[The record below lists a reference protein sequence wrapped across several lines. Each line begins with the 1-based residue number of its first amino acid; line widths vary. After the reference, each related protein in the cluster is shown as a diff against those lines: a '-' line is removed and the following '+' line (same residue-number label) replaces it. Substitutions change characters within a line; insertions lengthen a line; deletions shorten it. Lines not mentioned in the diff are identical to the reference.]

1 MKRLVAGF
9 LPLLWAAASYGQGC
23 AQCFDNT
30 AATPP
35 ATQAAYRHA
44 IVLLASTA
52 VLLFVA
58 GVALL
63 RRNR

>member
-1 MKRLVAGF
+1 MTHLADAF
-9 LPLLWAAASYGQGC
+9 LPAMFAVVHNFQGC
-23 AQCFDNT
+23 AQCLDNA

-35 ATQAAYRHA
+35 ETQVAYRHA
-44 IVLLASTA
+44 ILLLISTA
-52 VLLFVA
+52 VLLFLA

>member
-1 MKRLVAGF
+1 MTHPSNASLEAIAAVVHGF
-9 LPLLWAAASYGQGC
+9 QGC
-23 AQCFDNT
+23 AQCLDNA

-35 ATQAAYRHA
+35 ETQAAYRRA
-44 IVLLASTA
+44 ILLLISTA

-58 GVALL
+58 GIALL

>member
-1 MKRLVAGF
+1 MTKAFAL
-9 LPLLWAAASYGQGC
+9 LPLVDTLASYGQGC
-23 AQCFDNT
+23 AQCLDNA

-35 ATQAAYRHA
+35 QTQAAYRHA
-44 IVLLASTA
+44 ILLLISTA
-52 VLLFVA
+52 VLLFLA

>member
-1 MKRLVAGF
+1 MSGIAGSL
-9 LPLLWAAASYGQGC
+9 LPLLWTAVSHAQGC
-23 AQCFDNT
+23 AQCQDNA

-35 ATQAAYRHA
+35 ETQAAYRHA
-44 IVLLASTA
+44 ILLLISTA
-52 VLLFVA
+52 VLLFLA